1 MRKTHNIFK
10 VVLLLFSG
18 FYFSQSTVSS
28 VSNPM
33 DNINQMYPA
42 SPAVNNLMK
51 FEEIPTNNYTG
62 IPDIKIPITSLSTKS
77 SGVKVN
83 VSLNY
88 HPNTAK
94 PEDKSSEVG
103 LGWSLFAGGSI
114 SRTVINGP
122 DGDIVIQNPH
132 QMPKTGIYYDEFS
145 PGSQTNLTRQFL
157 DSLETAGVYVPIL
170 ESPTY
175 NSFLNFAYKACYLNL
190 FDTEYDLYQYNFMGY
205 SGRFIIKKNS
215 SNQLYVQK
223 LDENNLKI
231 EISSLN
237 PNKTYDVSSFT
248 IIDEFG
254 NKYIFNVT
262 ENSVITSYS
271 HKIGFNG
278 YISDNMYNIG
288 TVKSA
293 FHLGEVQDVLG
304 DTFITFSYY
313 PLSPVFFTT
322 NSSITRNSLAPIEN
336 TYTYPHNFGNVI
348 PAAQEF
354 STNSINTQTRLL
366 KDIEIVGRGKINLS
380 YLQNRIDTN
389 YSNPNQLSKLDYIQ
403 VLSPAGNIIDTYKF
417 NYSNFTFDLHNV
429 QEYRLK
435 LDNISVFD
443 GLQQKKYDYQLN
455 YTSNIPLSSSKLN
468 IDHWGWFNCIKPTD
482 NALLSRNPS
491 PDCMKYNILESIKLP
506 TGGIQKYDFESNT
519 YSFIGSEQADIYE
532 NPDNWNASSYM
543 TTHSGSQQNV
553 KNYFFSLSGV
563 RQMEISFPDLE
574 DNYSIRNNTWTF
586 SIYKKVGNVYNLI
599 TIIGPTVDPDPDY
612 PAYHLRNLEAG
623 DYYTTFQV
631 ISNTSYVNYG
641 QVKILAEFKEKKS
654 TNLTQYVNG
663 GGIRIKNVS
672 YYADEN
678 SSVPAKSVNFTYNSI
693 ENGQEISG
701 ALNYPKPLHNYYYE
715 YSNIFTGIEGSVSFD
730 KPYTIFSSDN
740 FIPVQKTQ
748 GADVGYKNVSVSE
761 LNKGKTVYTYTY
773 PEDTPNAIFPSSF
786 APPFISYPNF
796 DFKRGLLVKE
806 RKVDVSNND
815 LSMSDNVHQLRSVY
829 KYTGIKFQYPN
840 SPYKEFTTAG
850 AFTSYDDYHQR
861 CTSGTPNPNCN
872 FYKDPKI
879 FVSLEVLG
887 KANMTN
893 SVSKDYNNGSYIQ
906 TVNNILFNARDLP
919 IKKETILPSQEINE
933 TLYSYAHEKGNQL
946 MIDKN
951 IIGIPL
957 ETETKRNGKT
967 ISKVETVYA
976 VNQTEADA
984 KSSGFVLP
992 YKVNSTDFLNVVS
1005 TEVTY
1010 DKYDTKGNLQQYTTK
1025 DGISTTIIWGYNQT
1039 QPIAKIEG
1047 AKLSDIAQSLID
1059 NIVSGSNTDAA
1070 AASGNDEM
1078 ALLSA
1083 LNTFRTNGSL
1093 SEYQITTY
1101 TYDLLVGVRSI
1112 TPPSGIREVY
1122 VYDSANRLKEIKQQE
1137 KDTAGNLIYKTVKE
1151 FQYNYKH

>member
-1 MRKTHNIFK
+1 MKKIHNIFK
-10 VVLLLFSG
+10 IVLLLFYG
-18 FYFSQSTVSS
+18 FYFSQSTGSS

-42 SPAVNNLMK
+42 SPTVNNLMK
-51 FEEIPTNNYTG
+51 FEETPTNNYTG

-77 SGVKVN
+77 PSVKVN

-114 SRTVINGP
+114 SRTVMNGP
-122 DGDIVIQNPH
+122 DGDVVIPNLH
-132 QMPKTGIYYDEFS
+132 QIPKTGIYYDEFS
-145 PGSQTNLTRQFL
+145 PGSQTNLTRKFL
-157 DSLETAGVYVPIL
+157 DSLETEGVYVPIVK
-170 ESPTY
+170 SPTY

-237 PNKTYDVSSFT
+237 PNKTYDVSRFT

-262 ENSVITSYS
+262 EDSKITSYS
-271 HKIGFNG
+271 HRIGFNG

-288 TVKSA
+288 AVTSA

-304 DTFITFSYY
+304 DTLIKFNYY

-322 NSSITRNSLAPIEN
+322 NSSITRNSSTLIEN
-336 TYTYPHNFGNVI
+336 SYTYPHNFGNVI

-380 YLQNRIDTN
+380 YLQSRIDTN
-389 YSNPNQLSKLDYIQ
+389 YSNPNQLNKLDYIQ
-403 VLSPAGNIIDTYKF
+403 ILSPAGNIMDTYKF
-417 NYSNFTFDLHNV
+417 NYSNFSFDLHNM

-443 GLQQKKYDYQLN
+443 ALQQKKYDYQLN

-482 NALLSRNPS
+482 NTLLSRNPS
-491 PDCMKYNILESIKLP
+491 PACMKYNILESIKLP

-519 YSFIGSEQADIYE
+519 YSFIGSEPADIYD
-532 NPDNWNASSYM
+532 NPDNWDANSYM

-574 DNYSIRNNTWTF
+574 DNYNIRNNTWTF

-641 QVKILAEFKEKKS
+641 QIKILAEFKEKKS
-654 TNLTQYVNG
+654 TNLIQYVNG
-663 GGIRIKNVS
+663 GGIRIKNIS
-672 YYADEN
+672 YYTDEN
-678 SSVPAKSVNFTYNSI
+678 ISVPAKSINFDYNNI

-701 ALNYPKPLHNYYYE
+701 ALIYPKPLHNYFYE
-715 YSNIFTGIEGSVSFD
+715 YSNIFTGSAGSLGFD
-730 KPYTIFSSDN
+730 KAYTILSSDN

-806 RKVDVSNND
+806 RKVDVFNND
-815 LSMSDNVHQLRSVY
+815 LSISDNVHQLRSVY
-829 KYTGIKFQYPN
+829 KYTGIKFQYPD

-850 AFTSYDDYHQR
+850 AFMSYEHYRQI
-861 CTSGTPNPNCN
+861 CTSGGIPGPNCN
-872 FYKDPKI
+872 FYQDPKI
-879 FVSLEVLG
+879 FVSLEVVG

-933 TLYSYAHEKGNQL
+933 TLYSYAHEKGNTRL
-946 MIDKN
+946 INAN

-957 ETETKRNGKT
+957 ETSIIKKQNITDPGKVLSKIETKYDNP
-967 ISKVETVYA
+967 S
-976 VNQTEADA
+976 NLFP
-984 KSSGFVLP
+984 SSVLS
-992 YKVNSTDFLNVVS
+992 YDFNNVAQ

-1010 DKYDTKGNLQQYTTK
+1010 DQYDSKGNLVQYTTK
-1025 DGISTTIIWGYNQT
+1025 DGIPTAIIWGYNSA
-1039 QPIAKIEG
+1039 QPIAKVTGVPYSVAGSLAAEIIT
-1047 AKLSDIAQSLID
+1047 ASDADINATTEQTLID
-1059 NIVSGSNTDAA
+1059 KLDVFRKQ
-1070 AASGNDEM
+1070 
-1078 ALLSA
+1078 SA
-1083 LNTFRTNGSL
+1083 FLNA
-1093 SEYQITTY
+1093 QVTTY
-1101 TYDLLVGVRSI
+1101 TYDPLIGVTSI

-1122 VYDSANRLKEIKQQE
+1122 KYDSANRLESIKDING
-1137 KDTAGNLIYKTVKE
+1137 KLLKE
-1151 FQYNYKH
+1151 FKYNYKH